1 LRQAT
6 GKDLKYKALMHFL
19 FIGVLVSLFI
29 AETTGISPGGI
40 VAAGYLALFA
50 LQPAWLAGTLLIA
63 LATWGLV
70 RFLSQYLLLYGR
82 RLFAMHLLT
91 GMLLGQA
98 VMLFSRGMTHWD
110 WGISVIGWIIPGLLS
125 RDFDR
130 QGLLPTLAATSLA
143 VVLVRLVSLLGEGFL
158 W

>member
-1 LRQAT
+1 
-6 GKDLKYKALMHFL
+6 MHFL
-19 FIGVLVSLFI
+19 FIGILVSLFVT
-29 AETTGISPGGI
+29 ETTGFSPGG
-40 VAAGYLALFA
+40 VVTAGYLALFA
-50 LQPAWLAGTLLIA
+50 LQPVWLTGTLAVA
-63 LATWGLV
+63 LVTWGVV
-70 RFLSQYLLLYGR
+70 RLLGRWLLLYGR

-98 VMLFSRGMTHWD
+98 LMLAGRGLTHWD

-130 QGLLPTLAATSLA
+130 QGLGPTVAVTALA
-143 VVLVRLVSLLGEGFL
+143 VVLIRLVALLGDGLL

>member
-1 LRQAT
+1 
-6 GKDLKYKALMHFL
+6 MHFL
-19 FIGVLVSLFI
+19 FIGILVSLFVT
-29 AETTGISPGGI
+29 ETTGFSPGG
-40 VAAGYLALFA
+40 VVTAGYLALFA
-50 LQPAWLAGTLLIA
+50 LQPVWLAGTLAVA
-63 LATWGLV
+63 LVTWGVV
-70 RFLSQYLLLYGR
+70 RLLGRRLLLYGR

-98 VMLFSRGMTHWD
+98 LMLAGRGLTHWD

-130 QGLLPTLAATSLA
+130 QGLGPTVAVTALA
-143 VVLVRLVSLLGEGFL
+143 VGLIRLVALLGDGLL

>member
-1 LRQAT
+1 
-6 GKDLKYKALMHFL
+6 MHFL
-19 FIGVLVSLFI
+19 FIGILVSLFVT
-29 AETTGISPGGI
+29 ETTGFSPGG
-40 VAAGYLALFA
+40 VVTAGYLALFA
-50 LQPAWLAGTLLIA
+50 LQPVWLAGTLAVA
-63 LATWGLV
+63 LVTWGVV
-70 RFLSQYLLLYGR
+70 RLLGRWLLLYGR

-98 VMLFSRGMTHWD
+98 LMLAGRGLTHWD

-130 QGLLPTLAATSLA
+130 QGLGPTVAVTALS
-143 VVLVRLVSLLGEGFL
+143 VVLIRLVALLGDGLL

>member
-1 LRQAT
+1 
-6 GKDLKYKALMHFL
+6 MHFL
-19 FIGVLVSLFI
+19 FIGILVSLFVT
-29 AETTGISPGGI
+29 ETTGFSPGG
-40 VAAGYLALFA
+40 VVTAGYLALFA
-50 LQPAWLAGTLLIA
+50 LQPVWLAGTLAVA
-63 LATWGLV
+63 LVTWGVV
-70 RFLSQYLLLYGR
+70 RLLGRWLLLYGR

-98 VMLFSRGMTHWD
+98 LMLAGRGLTHWD

-130 QGLLPTLAATSLA
+130 QGLGPTVAVTALA
-143 VVLVRLVSLLGEGFL
+143 VVLIRLVAMLGDGLL

>member
-1 LRQAT
+1 
-6 GKDLKYKALMHFL
+6 MHFL
-19 FIGVLVSLFI
+19 FIGILVSLFI

-40 VAAGYLALFA
+40 VVAGYLALFA

-70 RFLSQYLLLYGR
+70 RLLSNKLLLYGR
-82 RLFAMHLLT
+82 RLFAMNLLT

-98 VMLFSRGMTHWD
+98 VMLLGRGASHWD
-110 WGISVIGWIIPGLLS
+110 WGISVIGWIVPGLLS
-125 RDFDR
+125 RDFER
-130 QGLLPTLAATSLA
+130 QGLLPTLAATALA
-143 VVLVRLVSLLGEGFL
+143 VVIIRLITLLGEGYI

>member
-1 LRQAT
+1 
-6 GKDLKYKALMHFL
+6 MHFL
-19 FIGVLVSLFI
+19 FIGILVSLFVT
-29 AETTGISPGGI
+29 ETTGFSPGG
-40 VAAGYLALFA
+40 VVTAGYLALFA
-50 LQPAWLAGTLLIA
+50 LQPVWLAGTLAVA
-63 LATWGLV
+63 LVTWGAV
-70 RFLSQYLLLYGR
+70 RLLGRWLLLYGR

-98 VMLFSRGMTHWD
+98 LMLAGRGLTHWD

-130 QGLLPTLAATSLA
+130 QGLGPTVAVTALA
-143 VVLVRLVSLLGEGFL
+143 VVLIRLVALLGDGLL

>member
-1 LRQAT
+1 
-6 GKDLKYKALMHFL
+6 MHFL
-19 FIGVLVSLFI
+19 FIGILVSLFVT
-29 AETTGISPGGI
+29 ETTGFSPGG
-40 VAAGYLALFA
+40 VVTAGYLALFA
-50 LQPAWLAGTLLIA
+50 LQPVWLAGTLAVSLV
-63 LATWGLV
+63 TWGVV
-70 RFLSQYLLLYGR
+70 RLLGRWLLLYGR

-98 VMLFSRGMTHWD
+98 LMLAGRGLTHWD

-130 QGLLPTLAATSLA
+130 QGLGPTVAVTALS
-143 VVLVRLVSLLGEGFL
+143 VVLIRLVALLGDGLL

>member
-1 LRQAT
+1 
-6 GKDLKYKALMHFL
+6 MHFL
-19 FIGVLVSLFI
+19 FIGVIVSLFI

-40 VAAGYLALFA
+40 VVAGYLALFA
-50 LQPAWLAGTLLIA
+50 FQPAWLAGTLCIA
-63 LATWGLV
+63 LATWGIV
-70 RFLSQYLLLYGR
+70 RFLMHHLLLYGR

-98 VMLFSRGMTHWD
+98 VMLLGRGMSHWD

-130 QGLLPTLAATSLA
+130 QGLLPTFAATALS
-143 VVLVRLVSLLGEGFL
+143 VVIIRLISLLGEGVL

>member
-1 LRQAT
+1 M
-6 GKDLKYKALMHFL
+6 YFL
-19 FIGVLVSLFI
+19 FIGILVSLFVT
-29 AETTGISPGGI
+29 ETTGFSPGG
-40 VAAGYLALFA
+40 VVTAGYLALFA
-50 LQPAWLAGTLLIA
+50 LQPVWLAGTLAVA
-63 LATWGLV
+63 LVTWGVV
-70 RFLSQYLLLYGR
+70 RLLGRWLLLYGR

-98 VMLFSRGMTHWD
+98 LMLAGRGLTHWD

-130 QGLLPTLAATSLA
+130 QGLGPTVAVTALA
-143 VVLVRLVSLLGEGFL
+143 VVLIRLVALLGDGLL

>member
-1 LRQAT
+1 
-6 GKDLKYKALMHFL
+6 MHFL

-40 VAAGYLALFA
+40 VVAGYLALFA
-50 LQPAWLAGTLLIA
+50 LQPAWLAGTLIIS
-63 LATWGLV
+63 LATWGVV
-70 RFLSQYLLLYGR
+70 RLLSQRILLYGR

-98 VMLFSRGMTHWD
+98 VMLLGRGMSHWD
-110 WGISVIGWIIPGLLS
+110 WGVSVIGWIIPGLLS

-143 VVLVRLVSLLGEGFL
+143 VVIIRLISLLGEGLL